1 MNETLTQNLLVFGGV
16 LFVIGMVG
24 FLTRRSLILMFLS
37 LEMMLSG
44 VSVNLIAFSRHHQN
58 YQGQILAVMV
68 LTIAACEAA
77 IALALVV
84 SLYRR
89 KATLDVAAWDDLSE
103 TLLPRVLE
111 APQTLGEPEM
121 IFPKLTPAG
130 LDPMSRPISADF
142 EAQSLG
148 NGESLK
154 ANSPEAGTHA

>member
-1 MNETLTQNLLVFGGV
+1 MNETTQNLLVFGGV

-103 TLLPRVLE
+103 TLIPKVIE
-111 APQTLGEPEM
+111 SPQTLDEPAME
-121 IFPKLTPAG
+121 FPKLTPAG
-130 LDPMSRPISADF
+130 LDPLSRPISANFD
-142 EAQSLG
+142 AQSME
-148 NGESLK
+148 NGESVKEKTL
-154 ANSPEAGTHA
+154 EAGTHA

>member
-1 MNETLTQNLLVFGGV
+1 MNETTQNLLVFGGV

-24 FLTRRSLILMFLS
+24 FMTRRSLILMFLS

-103 TLLPRVLE
+103 TLIPKVIE
-111 APQTLGEPEM
+111 APQTLEEPAME
-121 IFPKLTPAG
+121 FPKLTPAG
-130 LDPMSRPISADF
+130 LDPLSRPISANFD
-142 EAQSLG
+142 AQSME
-148 NGESLK
+148 NGESVK
-154 ANSPEAGTHA
+154 ASTLEAGTHA

>member
-16 LFVIGMVG
+16 LFAIGMVG
-24 FLTRRSLILMFLS
+24 FLTRRSIILMFLS

-103 TLLPRVLE
+103 TLLPKML
-111 APQTLGEPEM
+111 
-121 IFPKLTPAG
+121 
-130 LDPMSRPISADF
+130 
-142 EAQSLG
+142 
-148 NGESLK
+148 
-154 ANSPEAGTHA
+154 